1 MKNDLTCAV
10 VRDLLPSY
18 AEGLTSPE
26 TNEAVERHLTDCPD
40 CTARLTAMQA
50 PEEAPPPES
59 DREVDYLKTVKRKTG
74 RRVVLAILC
83 TVLLIGAVLAAKVFL
98 IGSPAQAQE
107 LSVMEQTENDGILR
121 LWIATPA
128 SATAY
133 WGWKVETS
141 DGVAD
146 ISARSVLV
154 SPLFRE
160 GGGTVEVPLEG
171 VREVRL
177 CGRVVWQEGTEIPP
191 QAAALW
197 EARTPYVGKA
207 PAVKALLDELFF
219 HMGSPGLY
227 TLSLQTASEPFG
239 LTLDFSQER
248 VDGAALNQT
257 MQASAPL
264 ILALVDNL
272 GKVSWSYTAPNGLAL
287 TTTVSLTE
295 IDGLLPDAVDA
306 YNAANGTDWTPL
318 GSIKDYA
325 ASPAALWQLTELA
338 PFYPEV

>member
-10 VRDLLPSY
+10 VQDLLPSY
-18 AEGLTSPE
+18 AEGLTAPE
-26 TNEAVERHLTDCPD
+26 TNDAVERHLAQCPA

-83 TVLLIGAVLAAKVFL
+83 TVLLIGAALAAKVFL
-98 IGSPAQAQE
+98 IGSPARAQE
-107 LSVMEQTENDGILR
+107 LSVMEQTERDGILR
-121 LWIATPA
+121 LRIATPA

-141 DGVAD
+141 DGVAE

-177 CGRVVWQEGTEIPP
+177 CGRVVWQEGTEIS
-191 QAAALW
+191 QKTAALW

-207 PAVKALLDELFF
+207 SAVKALLDELFF
-219 HMGSPGLY
+219 HTGSPGLY
-227 TLSLQTASEPFG
+227 TLSLQTSGEPFG
-239 LTLDFSQER
+239 LTLDFSQEY
-248 VDGAALNQT
+248 VDGATLRQT

-287 TTTVSLTE
+287 TTTVSLAE
-295 IDGLLPDAVDA
+295 IDALLPDAVDA
-306 YNAANGTDWTPL
+306 YNAANGTDWVPL
-318 GSIKDYA
+318 DSVKDYT

-338 PFYPEV
+338 PFYPEA